1 MSDLRIAIVG
11 IGATGSVL
19 GAALLS
25 RKPDTVLVVPRAGLR
40 ASLLAT
46 GLHIYGPLSY
56 RVPVPQAVASI
67 ADLGTMAPDV
77 IFLCTKTFNLT
88 DVLDEIDNVFQPG
101 MKIVSTHNGLGTE
114 DVIAARFG
122 DGVALRMTLN
132 YGASVRGPGEVETA
146 FFNKPNHLG
155 ALTADNRA
163 VGVEIADILTNCGL
177 DTQFVDDIK
186 LSVWKKMV
194 MKCTMASIC
203 AVTNKTIKEALD
215 FPPTREVAEVC
226 FREALSVAQAM
237 GYDLGSEYLT
247 QAIGYLEKVGIHK
260 DSMCH
265 DIANGRPTEIDFLG
279 GKVVEYARL
288 KGVPTPF
295 YVVMTN
301 MVKAIEDNARPAVT
315 CP

>member
-1 MSDLRIAIVG
+1 MGELRIAVVG

-19 GAALLS
+19 SAALLS
-25 RKPDTVLVVPRAGLR
+25 KAPDTMLVVPRQALR
-40 ASLLAT
+40 EQLLST
-46 GLHIYGPLSY
+46 GLHTCGPLAFQ
-56 RVPVPQAVASI
+56 VQARHVVVGI
-67 ADLGTMAPDV
+67 GDLKTMAPDV

-88 DVLDEIDNVFQPG
+88 DVLDEIEDVFKPG
-101 MKIVSTHNGLGTE
+101 MKIVSAHNGLGTE
-114 DVIAARFG
+114 DVIADRFG
-122 DGVALRMTLN
+122 VGAALRMTLN
-132 YGASVRGPGEVETA
+132 YGASVQGPGEVETA

-155 ALTADNRA
+155 ALTADNRE
-163 VGVEIADILTNCGL
+163 VGVQIAELLTGCGL
-177 DTQFVDDIK
+177 DTQYVDDIK
-186 LSVWKKMV
+186 LLVWKKMV

-215 FPPTREVAEVC
+215 FPPTREIADVC

-265 DIANGRPTEIDFLG
+265 DIANQRPTEIDFLG
-279 GKVVEYARL
+279 GKVVEYARHA
-288 KGVPTPF
+288 GVPTPF

-301 MVKAIEDNARPAVT
+301 MVKAIEDNYRR
-315 CP
+315 